1 MSVDPKEPERGI
13 FTDSFQIPSSCAC
26 SSRSEFNSTASD
38 DITTSTTRPSA
49 SFFGTGKTLSDVLI
63 YLSIN
68 PKYSI
73 PLLGRFTLI
82 IHQPPTEKF
91 QKFNIIFHD
100 SSKKTCV

>member
-49 SFFGTGKTLSDVLI
+49 SFFGKGLF
-63 YLSIN
+63 
-68 PKYSI
+68 KYYVI
-73 PLLGRFTLI
+73 MILTFFDPPTHLI
-82 IHQPPTEKF
+82 IRRHHFLHIPHTTY
-91 QKFNIIFHD
+91 
-100 SSKKTCV
+100 S